1 MKILKYTYDN
11 QKYEIF
17 CCNLS
22 LSHFLALANAI
33 ASPIGSQSPG
43 NSFIL
48 KLKYCSRLSLYI
60 SLLRR
65 TA

>member
-22 LSHFLALANAI
+22 LSHFLA
-33 ASPIGSQSPG
+33 
-43 NSFIL
+43 
-48 KLKYCSRLSLYI
+48 RLQMPLP
-60 SLLRR
+60 
-65 TA
+65 AQ